1 MKNILVL
8 YYTQSGQLKDI
19 ADNLVAPLQENC
31 TIDYC
36 QMEPEKPFPFP
47 WSNNAFFNVFPE
59 TFSDQSV
66 AMKPIA
72 EEILNKDYDLVIL
85 AYQIWFLSP
94 SIPAASFL
102 NSTQGKQLL
111 QNKKVVTVIG
121 CRNMWIMAQER
132 LKEKLKRINA
142 DLVGNI
148 VLRDRN
154 PNHISVLTIVHWLFY
169 GKKTRMFGFLPL
181 PGVSDQDIKNTSVF
195 GEILKTHVATANYD
209 SLQSELI
216 AKKAVEIKPFLLTV
230 EKKATRIFGIWS
242 NLITKNPAKRSLLL
256 TFFNFYLWFAIW
268 VVSPLVFLI
277 YLLLYFFNAKSLQKE
292 IKYYQSV

>member
-8 YYTQSGQLKDI
+8 YYTQSGQLKEI
-19 ADNLVAPLQENC
+19 VDNLVQPLQENC

-36 QMEPEKPFPFP
+36 QIEPEHPFPFP
-47 WSNNAFFNVFPE
+47 WNNKDFFNVFPE
-59 TFSDQSV
+59 TFADKSIGI
-66 AMKPIA
+66 KPIT
-72 EEILNKDYDLVIL
+72 ESILNKKYDLVIL

-94 SIPAASFL
+94 SLPVASFL
-102 NSTQGKQLL
+102 NSNQGIQLL

-121 CRNMWIMAQER
+121 CRNMWIMAQE
-132 LKEKLKRINA
+132 KLKQKLKGINA
-142 DLVGNI
+142 NLVGNI

-181 PGVSDQDIKNTSVF
+181 PGVSDQDIKNTAVF
-195 GEILKTHVATANYD
+195 GEVLKPHIANSKYD
-209 SLQSELI
+209 NLQSELI
-216 AKKAVEIKPFLLTV
+216 SQKAVEIKPFLLTV